1 MENAPKKVH
10 FFVPQVWFYRKS
22 VFLSG
27 EIYRKS
33 VFLQNWSMIELN
45 E

>member
-1 MENAPKKVH
+1 M
-10 FFVPQVWFYRKS
+10 
-22 VFLSG
+22 FLRG

-45 E
+45 EYDVIVYCFANENHRVIWNLN